1 MYTYTLYSVA
11 VSGSSPSDR
20 EDDTQVI
27 AHKTTNA
34 AGHHDSSPQSQR
46 ETPFTQQATMPAH
59 LSPKEKSLVS
69 PAPSWAWMRN
79 HAFSQ

>member
-1 MYTYTLYSVA
+1 MYTYKLYSVA

-34 AGHHDSSPQSQR
+34 AGHHDSSPQS
-46 ETPFTQQATMPAH
+46 
-59 LSPKEKSLVS
+59 
-69 PAPSWAWMRN
+69 
-79 HAFSQ
+79 